1 VETLLKMEWFQDF
14 LRHPTFWVSLGTVC
28 FIWLITGLAL
38 VWRIILLEKLIQWVG
53 KPDARLYTAILV
65 NLRNPTAFLL
75 VFLGVLASLM
85 AFPVPSM
92 ITPLLPA
99 FRIIGFV
106 VIVGWILINLTAVVE
121 MYCLK
126 VKEIKA
132 WDQHTVGA
140 LIRVVRVLILAAML
154 VVGLQ
159 SLGVPLSGLL
169 AFGGAGTLI
178 VGFAS
183 KDLLANCVGAM
194 AIYLDRP
201 FNVGDWIASPDKN
214 IEGTVEHIGWR
225 LTRIRRFN
233 KQPLYVPNSLFS
245 TVIIENPSRMTN
257 RQIKEII
264 ALRYSDASKLPN
276 LIETLQSFLD
286 EHPDLDHHCT
296 TFIAFNHLTAYSL
309 NCSLYCFT
317 NTTEWV
323 PYLRVQEA
331 ILLGILDI
339 VHQHGCEVAIP
350 IHDLKIANT
359 GLGNL
364 ETE

>member
-1 VETLLKMEWFQDF
+1 METLLKMEWLQTF
-14 LRHPTFWVSLGTVC
+14 LKHPTLWASLTTVTLIWVTVGLGLV
-28 FIWLITGLAL
+28 WRLAL
-38 VWRIILLEKLIQWVG
+38 VEKLIQWSG
-53 KPDARLYTAILV
+53 KPDGRLTNAILA
-65 NLRNPTAFLL
+65 NLKNPTAYLL
-75 VFLGVLASLM
+75 VFLGILASLV
-85 AFPVPSM
+85 ALPIPSAL
-92 ITPLLPA
+92 IPLLPA

-106 VIVGWILINLTAVVE
+106 AIVGWFLMNLTAVAE
-121 MYCLK
+121 LYCLK

-132 WDQHTVGA
+132 WDQHTIGA
-140 LIRVVRVLILAAML
+140 LLRIIRILILGAML

-245 TVIIENPSRMTN
+245 TIIVENPSRMTN
-257 RQIKEII
+257 RQIKETIS
-264 ALRYSDASKLPN
+264 LRYSDASKLPA
-276 LIETLQSFLD
+276 LIKALQSFLD
-286 EHPDLDHHCT
+286 DHPDLDHYCT

-317 NTTEWV
+317 TTTEWI

-331 ILLGILDI
+331 LLLDI
-339 VHQHGCEVAIP
+339 LKIVYEHGCEAATP
-350 IHDLKIANT
+350 IHDLKISEKGSN
-359 GLGNL
+359 NL
-364 ETE
+364 DTE